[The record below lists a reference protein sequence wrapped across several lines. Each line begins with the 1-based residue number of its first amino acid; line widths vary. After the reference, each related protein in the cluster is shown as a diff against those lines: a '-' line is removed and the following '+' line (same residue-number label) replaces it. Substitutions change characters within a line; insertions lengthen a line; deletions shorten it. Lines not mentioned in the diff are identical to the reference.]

1 MLGAIIG
8 DIVGSVYE
16 FNNTKDYNFH
26 LLTPDSRFTDDTVM
40 TLAVA
45 KWLTEDDE
53 HTHEHLVN
61 CMQEFGLKYPWAGYG
76 GKFKRWL
83 IEREAKPYNSW
94 GNGSGMRVSPVGL
107 YAHSLEESIELAKI
121 SAEVT
126 HNHPEGIKGA
136 QAIAASIF
144 LTGQE
149 MPKEKIRT
157 YIEET
162 FGYDLHRTIDSI
174 RPDYTYDVS
183 CMGSIPEA
191 IIAFI
196 DSNDFESTIR
206 NAVSIGGDSDTIAAM
221 AGGIAQVANGLPQ
234 ALSGYCYGLLTPELR
249 HILDGFEKKMN
260 MNTSDPFNLGRFVNM
275 QEYDYATALNEMR
288 RGHKESHWIW
298 YIFPQLRGF
307 GHSSNSW
314 IYGIADTEEAKAYLG
329 HPILGQRLREI
340 TTALLPHQGEDVYQI
355 MGSHVDGMK
364 LLSSMT
370 LFDAISPR
378 DIFAQ
383 VLTTFFNGKRDNRTI
398 NKIKGNEWLR

>member
-45 KWLTEDDE
+45 KWLTEDGE
-53 HTHEHLVN
+53 HTHEYLVK
-61 CMQEFGLKYPWAGYG
+61 CMQELGRKYPWAGYG

-107 YAHSLEESIELAKI
+107 YAHSLDESLELAKI

-144 LTGQE
+144 LARHGKS
-149 MPKEKIRT
+149 KEEIRT
-157 YIEET
+157 YIEDT
-162 FGYDLHRTIDSI
+162 FGYDLHRSIDDI

-183 CMGSIPEA
+183 CMGSVPEA
-191 IIAFI
+191 ITAFI
-196 DSNDFESTIR
+196 DSHDFESSIR

-221 AGGIAQVANGLPQ
+221 AGGIAQVAYGLPK

-249 HILDGFEKKMN
+249 RILDDFEKKMN
-260 MNTSDPFNLGRFVNM
+260 INTGDPFNLERFVKM
-275 QEYDYATALNEMR
+275 QEYDYAAALNEMR

-314 IYGIADTEEAKAYLG
+314 IYGIADLEEAKAYLE
-329 HPILGQRLREI
+329 HPVLGQRLREI
-340 TTALLPHQGEDVYQI
+340 TAAILPHHGEYVYQI
-355 MGSHVDGMK
+355 MGSHIDGMK
-364 LLSSMT
+364 LFSSMT
-370 LFDAISPR
+370 LFDAVSQN
-378 DIFAQ
+378 DVFAQ
-383 VLTTFFNGKRDNRTI
+383 VLTTFFNGKRDNRTL
-398 NKIKGNEWLR
+398 NKIKGNTY

>member
-16 FNNTKDYNFH
+16 SNNTKDYNFH
-26 LLTPDSRFTDDTVM
+26 LLTSRSRFTDDTVM

-45 KWLTEDDE
+45 KWLTEDGE
-53 HTHEHLVN
+53 HTHEHLVK
-61 CMQEFGLKYPWAGYG
+61 CMREMGLKYSWAGYG
-76 GKFKRWL
+76 SKFKRWL
-83 IEREAKPYNSW
+83 IKRDPKPYNSW

-107 YAHSLEESIELAKI
+107 YAHSLDECLELAKI

-144 LTGQE
+144 LSRQE
-149 MPKEKIRT
+149 KSKEEIRT
-157 YIEET
+157 YIEDT
-162 FGYDLHRTIDSI
+162 FGYDLHRTIDCI
-174 RPDYTYDVS
+174 RPDYTFDVS
-183 CMGSIPEA
+183 CMGSVPEA
-191 IIAFI
+191 IIAFM
-196 DSNDFESTIR
+196 DSHDFESAIR

-221 AGGIAQVANGLPQ
+221 AGGIAQVAYGLPK

-249 HILDGFEKKMN
+249 HILDDFEKKLEM
-260 MNTSDPFNLGRFVNM
+260 TKSDPFNLERFVKM
-275 QEYDYATALNEMR
+275 QEYDYAAALNEMK

-298 YIFPQLRGF
+298 YVFPQLRGF

-314 IYGIADTEEAKAYLG
+314 IYGIADIDEAKAYLS
-329 HPILGQRLREI
+329 HPILGKRLREI
-340 TTALLPHQGEDVYQI
+340 TTALLPHKEKNVDQL
-355 MGSHVDGMK
+355 MGSHVDGTK

-370 LFDAISPR
+370 LFDAVSPN

-383 VLTTFFNGKRDNRTI
+383 VLTTFFNGKRDNRTL
-398 NKIKGNEWLR
+398 NKINGKG